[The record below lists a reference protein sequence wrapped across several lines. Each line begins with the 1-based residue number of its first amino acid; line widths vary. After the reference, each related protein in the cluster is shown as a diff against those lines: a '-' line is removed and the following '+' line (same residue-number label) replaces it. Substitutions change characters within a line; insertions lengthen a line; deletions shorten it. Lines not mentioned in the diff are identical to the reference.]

1 LNIRNFLLSSIL
13 VFTSLQAQ
21 STIGFDVNNKD
32 VEAFGSI
39 DLNTFADYSEG
50 GLTYLIDGS
59 YLYAD
64 GDDLGSLGFSAQ
76 NSFEGVEGLAFVL
89 GAKFVFA
96 DNFTALPLFGKA
108 IYTLPL
114 DGVIPTTSVS
124 GTFAY
129 SPEVLSFSDATH
141 YKEFRA
147 EADMQLAPSLHLFAG
162 YRNIDTEYLTI
173 DKTFNDSFYGGM
185 KFGF

>member
-1 LNIRNFLLSSIL
+1 MNIQKILLSSL
-13 VFTSLQAQ
+13 LTLTSIYAQ
-21 STIGFDVNNKD
+21 SSIGFDVNDKD
-32 VEAFGSI
+32 VEVLASV
-39 DLNTFADYSEG
+39 DLNTFAEYSEG
-50 GLTYLIDGS
+50 GMSYLIDAS

-64 GDDLGSLGFSAQ
+64 GDDLGSIGLGAQ
-76 NSFEGVEGLAFVL
+76 NTFEGAEGLAFGL

-96 DNFTALPLFGKA
+96 DSFSALPLYGKA

-114 DGVIPTTSVS
+114 DSAIPTTSLAA
-124 GTFAY
+124 TFAY
-129 SPEVLSFSDATH
+129 SPAVLSFSDAEH

-147 EADMQLAPSLHLFAG
+147 EANMQLAPSLHLFAG
-162 YRNIDTEYLTI
+162 YRNIDTEYITI